1 MVLRVSVLF
10 LALLVS
16 SPAASQTQ
24 VGSNDSIQYLSE
36 QLLLGSEVRVADA
49 ALAASNIIPEF
60 YSRREFTPAWADADQ
75 IDEFVGLI
83 GRAYEE
89 GLNPNDYLH
98 VELSSLVHDY
108 RQNPDDADLKGK
120 LDVLLTESLSRY
132 GNHLIYG
139 KVDPAQLDENWN
151 WLRSSDG
158 QDPVALVQQA
168 IDSDSI
174 TAFINNFLDRGSLY
188 QRMKAMLAEYRS
200 LKDTGGWPLIDTGP
214 TLKLGMEDDR
224 IMVIRKRLAVTGD
237 LPGSEDNQSR
247 MFDKALEQGVTAFQ
261 DRHNLDA
268 DGAIGARTLAAMNV
282 TVDERIDQIRVN
294 LERLRWVVRDIED
307 EFVVTNIASFQ
318 TFLVRNREVIWTG
331 RSQVGRFYRQTPVFK
346 AKIKYLQFNP
356 TWTVP
361 PGILRNDILP
371 AVQKDV
377 GYLAAKEMDLI
388 DRDGKIVDPATV
400 DWSRYGAGRLPPY
413 QFVQRPGPANALGRV
428 KFIFPNSHFV
438 FLHDTPSKALF
449 DRTER
454 TFSSGCIRVEN
465 PFVFAELLLN
475 NPGKWNSDS
484 IQKLL
489 DNEKPQNVFLDEPL
503 TVMLLY
509 GTVGLSDMRLVR
521 FYGDIYQ
528 RDARV
533 LDSLNAAFEVRDTL
547 VGFTGEFH

>member
-16 SPAASQTQ
+16 SPASSQ
-24 VGSNDSIQYLSE
+24 VRVNSNDSIQYLSE

-49 ALAASNIIPEF
+49 ALVASNIIPEL
-60 YSRREFTPAWADADQ
+60 YSRREFTPAWADDDQ
-75 IDEFVGLI
+75 IDEFVELI
-83 GRAYEE
+83 GKAYEE

-98 VELSSLVHDY
+98 AELSSLIRDH
-108 RQNPDDADLKGK
+108 RQNPDDADLQGK

-158 QDPVALVQQA
+158 HDPVALVQQA

-174 TAFINNFLDRGSLY
+174 TAFINNFLDRGPIY
-188 QRMKAMLAEYRS
+188 QRMRAVLAEYRS
-200 LKDTGGWPLIDTGP
+200 LKEAGGWPLIDAGP
-214 TLKLGMEDDR
+214 TLRLGMEEDR
-224 IMVIRKRLAVTGD
+224 IAVIRKRLAVTGD
-237 LPGSEDNQSR
+237 LSGSEDNRSR
-247 MFDKALEQGVTAFQ
+247 VFDTALEQGVVAFQ
-261 DRHNLDA
+261 DRHNLEA
-268 DGAIGARTLAAMNV
+268 DGAIGAQTLAAMNV

-307 EFVVTNIASFQ
+307 EFVITNIASFR
-318 TFLVRNREVIWTG
+318 TYLVRDREIVWSG
-331 RSQVGRFYRQTPVFK
+331 RSQVGRFYRQTPVFT

-361 PGILRNDILP
+361 PGILTNDILP
-371 AVQKDV
+371 AVQNDI
-377 GYLAAKEMDLI
+377 GYLAKKNMDLI
-388 DRDGKIVDPATV
+388 DSDGKRVDPASV
-400 DWSRYGAGRLPPY
+400 DWSQYRAGRLPPY
-413 QFVQRPGPANALGRV
+413 QFVQRPGPTNALGRV

-465 PFVFAELLLN
+465 PFVFAELLLD
-475 NPGKWNSDS
+475 NPDKWNSDS

-489 DNEKPQNVFLDEPL
+489 DSEKPQNVFLEDPL

-509 GTVGLSDMRLVR
+509 GTVSATDMELVR
-521 FYGDIYQ
+521 FYNDIYE

-533 LDSLNAAFEVRDTL
+533 LNSLNAAFVFRDAL
-547 VGFTGEFH
+547 AGSTGDTR

>member
-1 MVLRVSVLF
+1 MVLRISVLF

-16 SPAASQTQ
+16 SPASSQTQ

-294 LERLRWVVRDIED
+294 LERLRWVVRDMED

-521 FYGDIYQ
+521 FYSDIYQ

>member
-1 MVLRVSVLF
+1 MVLRISVLF

-16 SPAASQTQ
+16 SPASSQTQ

-200 LKDTGGWPLIDTGP
+200 LKDAGGWPLIDTGP

-294 LERLRWVVRDIED
+294 LERLRWVVRDMED

-475 NPGKWNSDS
+475 NPSKWNSDS

-521 FYGDIYQ
+521 FYSDIYQ

-547 VGFTGEFH
+547 IGFTGEFH

>member
-16 SPAASQTQ
+16 SPASSQ
-24 VGSNDSIQYLSE
+24 VRVNSNDSIQYLSE

-49 ALAASNIIPEF
+49 ALAASNIIPEL
-60 YSRREFTPAWADADQ
+60 YSRREFTPAWADDDQ

-83 GRAYEE
+83 GKAYEE

-98 VELSSLVHDY
+98 AELSSLIRDH
-108 RQNPDDADLKGK
+108 RQNPDDADLQGK

-158 QDPVALVQQA
+158 RDPVALVQQA

-174 TAFINNFLDRGSLY
+174 TAFINNFLDRGPIY
-188 QRMKAMLAEYRS
+188 QRMRAVLAEYRS
-200 LKDTGGWPLIDTGP
+200 LKEAGGWPLIDAGP
-214 TLKLGMEDDR
+214 TLRLGMEEDR
-224 IMVIRKRLAVTGD
+224 IAVIRKRLAVTGD
-237 LPGSEDNQSR
+237 LSGSEDNRSR
-247 MFDKALEQGVTAFQ
+247 VFDTALEQGVVAFQ
-261 DRHNLDA
+261 DRHNLEA
-268 DGAIGARTLAAMNV
+268 DGAIGAQTLAAMNV

-307 EFVVTNIASFQ
+307 EFVITNIASFR
-318 TFLVRNREVIWTG
+318 TYLVRDREIVWSG
-331 RSQVGRFYRQTPVFK
+331 RSQVGRFYRQTPVFT

-361 PGILRNDILP
+361 PGILTNDILP
-371 AVQKDV
+371 AVQNDI
-377 GYLAAKEMDLI
+377 GYLAKKNMDLI
-388 DRDGKIVDPATV
+388 DSDGKKVDPASV
-400 DWSRYGAGRLPPY
+400 DWSQYRAGRLPPY
-413 QFVQRPGPANALGRV
+413 QFVQRPGPTNALGRV

-465 PFVFAELLLN
+465 PFVFAELLLD
-475 NPGKWNSDS
+475 NPDKWNSDS

-489 DNEKPQNVFLDEPL
+489 DSEKPQNVFLEDPL

-509 GTVGLSDMRLVR
+509 GTVSATDMELVR
-521 FYGDIYQ
+521 FYNDIYE

-533 LDSLNAAFEVRDTL
+533 LNSLNAAFVFRDAL
-547 VGFTGEFH
+547 AGSTGDTR

>member
-1 MVLRVSVLF
+1 MVLRISVLF

-16 SPAASQTQ
+16 SPASSQTQ

-294 LERLRWVVRDIED
+294 LERLRWVVRDMED
-307 EFVVTNIASFQ
+307 EFVVTNIASFR

-521 FYGDIYQ
+521 FYSDIYQ

-547 VGFTGEFH
+547 IGFTGEFH

>member
-1 MVLRVSVLF
+1 MVLRISVLF

-489 DNEKPQNVFLDEPL
+489 DSEKPQNVFLDEPL

-509 GTVGLSDMRLVR
+509 GTVGATDMELVR
-521 FYGDIYQ
+521 FYNDIYQ

-533 LDSLNAAFEVRDTL
+533 LNSLNAAFAFRDVL
-547 VGFTGEFH
+547 VGFTGDTH

>member
-1 MVLRVSVLF
+1 MRVSVLF

>member
-16 SPAASQTQ
+16 SPASSQAQ
-24 VGSNDSIQYLSE
+24 GDSNNSIQHLSE
-36 QLLLGSEVRVADA
+36 QLLLGAEVSIEDE
-49 ALAASNIIPEF
+49 ALAASNIIPEL
-60 YSRREFTPAWADADQ
+60 YSRREFTPAWTDDDQ

-98 VELSSLVHDY
+98 VELSSLVQDY

-168 IDSDSI
+168 IESDSI

-188 QRMKAMLAEYRS
+188 QRMKAVLAEYRS
-200 LKDTGGWPLIDTGP
+200 LKDAGGWPLIDTGP

-247 MFDKALEQGVTAFQ
+247 MFDKALEQGVMAFQ

-318 TFLVRNREVIWTG
+318 TFLVRNRKVIWTG

-449 DRTER
+449 ERTER

-521 FYGDIYQ
+521 FYNDIYQ

-533 LDSLNAAFEVRDTL
+533 LDSLNAAFDSPDGP
-547 VGFTGEFH
+547 VGFTGQLQ

>member
-1 MVLRVSVLF
+1 
-10 LALLVS
+10 
-16 SPAASQTQ
+16 
-24 VGSNDSIQYLSE
+24 
-36 QLLLGSEVRVADA
+36 
-49 ALAASNIIPEF
+49 
-60 YSRREFTPAWADADQ
+60 
-75 IDEFVGLI
+75 
-83 GRAYEE
+83 
-89 GLNPNDYLH
+89 
-98 VELSSLVHDY
+98 
-108 RQNPDDADLKGK
+108 
-120 LDVLLTESLSRY
+120 
-132 GNHLIYG
+132 
-139 KVDPAQLDENWN
+139 
-151 WLRSSDG
+151 
-158 QDPVALVQQA
+158 
-168 IDSDSI
+168 
-174 TAFINNFLDRGSLY
+174 
-188 QRMKAMLAEYRS
+188 
-200 LKDTGGWPLIDTGP
+200 
-214 TLKLGMEDDR
+214 
-224 IMVIRKRLAVTGD
+224 
-237 LPGSEDNQSR
+237 
-247 MFDKALEQGVTAFQ
+247 
-261 DRHNLDA
+261 
-268 DGAIGARTLAAMNV
+268 MNV

-307 EFVVTNIASFQ
+307 EFVVTNIASFR

-331 RSQVGRFYRQTPVFK
+331 RSQVGCFYRQTPVFK